1 MVFHEVSRECLNWM
15 EKQSNVKEE
24 SLTDWLLY
32 EVSKKTN
39 KFCYHAFKRNEEAT
53 IGADWE
59 WWVLTT
65 DSQGRIG
72 AFRFLIQAK
81 KLWRGRDNYPLI
93 SYSNKNGMQIDLL
106 LEEARKRNAI
116 PLYMYYSVGKPEL
129 IEQIKFFSDIPPGIL
144 EWCRECK
151 NGAFFAMADH
161 VKDNIFDSPRRKVK
175 ETELLNKSLKLSL
188 CDLLFKKP
196 ESGDEIMTAISR
208 YYVTYMRNKF
218 NQDIRGNYF
227 SGRSIP
233 GYVYAVFEQQNQSEG
248 AEWIEREY
256 FRDLQNLSG
265 VAVLFVQ
272 ADRYR

>member
-1 MVFHEVSRECLNWM
+1 MVFNEVSRECLNWM

-151 NGAFFAMADH
+151 NGAFL
-161 VKDNIFDSPRRKVK
+161 RW
-175 ETELLNKSLKLSL
+175 L
-188 CDLLFKKP
+188 
-196 ESGDEIMTAISR
+196 IM
-208 YYVTYMRNKF
+208 
-218 NQDIRGNYF
+218 
-227 SGRSIP
+227 
-233 GYVYAVFEQQNQSEG
+233 
-248 AEWIEREY
+248 
-256 FRDLQNLSG
+256 
-265 VAVLFVQ
+265 
-272 ADRYR
+272 

>member
-1 MVFHEVSRECLNWM
+1 MVFHEVSRECLEWM
-15 EKQSNVKEE
+15 EKQPSVKEE

-39 KFCYHAFKRNEEAT
+39 RFCYHAFKRNEEAT
-53 IGADWE
+53 TGADWE

-116 PLYMYYSVGKPEL
+116 PLYMYYSIGKPDL
-129 IEQIKFFSDIPPGIL
+129 IEQINFFSDVPPRIL
-144 EWCRECK
+144 EWCKECK

-161 VKDNIFDSPRRKVK
+161 VKDNIFDSPRKK
-175 ETELLNKSLKLSL
+175 INEIELLNASLKLSL
-188 CDLLFKKP
+188 CDLLFGKS
-196 ESGDEIMTAISR
+196 ESGNKIMTAISR
-208 YYVTYMRNKF
+208 YYKDYVRNKF
-218 NQDIRGNYF
+218 DQDIRGNYF
-227 SGRSIP
+227 SRRSIP
-233 GYVYAVFEQQNQSEG
+233 GYVYTLFEQRNQSED

-256 FRDLQNLSG
+256 TRDLQNLSG
-265 VAVLFVQ
+265 VAILDVRT
-272 ADRYR
+272 DRYR